1 MICVRFT
8 IFYRVKLHELAD
20 VAYTSY
26 RVAALHY
33 FTYLTIGFL
42 FLCPTRYCVYIQ
54 ITKNILKFIVRQI
67 MKEICLFITQ
77 ISYYID

>member
-42 FLCPTRYCVYIQ
+42 FLCPTRYCVYIK
-54 ITKNILKFIVRQI
+54 ITKIYFKIHYQTDNEENLFIHNSNIL
-67 MKEICLFITQ
+67 L
-77 ISYYID
+77 Y